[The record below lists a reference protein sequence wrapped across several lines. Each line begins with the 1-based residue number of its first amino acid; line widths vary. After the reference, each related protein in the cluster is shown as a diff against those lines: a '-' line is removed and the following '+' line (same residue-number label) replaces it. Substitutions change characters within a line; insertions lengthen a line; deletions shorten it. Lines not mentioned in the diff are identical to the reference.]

1 MNPEGARGPRQG
13 AEDGGRRCRIG
24 GKEIL
29 IMRGVYPPSED
40 TYLLIDALEGRYAE
54 RALELCSGTGAVGL
68 SAVERLGSIVAVDI
82 SPAASLNTLANY
94 RINGASSKVQA
105 VTGDLFS
112 PLRKER
118 AFDLIFM
125 NPPYLIDEGEGD
137 PARDLSWSGGPGGR
151 REIDRFIG
159 GVGDYLTEGG
169 TALLLQSSLNGTDES
184 LEMIRAEG
192 FPCRVARS
200 SAFQFEE
207 LVVIEIGSPSPS
219 ERLKY

>member
-1 MNPEGARGPRQG
+1 MP
-13 AEDGGRRCRIG
+13 
-24 GKEIL
+24 
-29 IMRGVYPPSED
+29 GVYPPSED
-40 TYLLIDALEGRYAE
+40 TYLLIDALEGRSAE

-68 SAVERLGSIVAVDI
+68 SAVERLGSIVTVDI
-82 SPAASLNTLANY
+82 NPAASLNTLANY
-94 RINGASSKVQA
+94 SINGASSKAQV

-112 PLRKER
+112 PLKRGR
-118 AFDLIFM
+118 IFDLIFM
-125 NPPYLIDEGEGD
+125 NPPYLIDEDGGD

-159 GVGDYLTEGG
+159 GVGDYLAEGG

-192 FPCRVARS
+192 LTCRVVRS

-207 LVVIEIGSPSPS
+207 LVVIEIS
-219 ERLKY
+219 R